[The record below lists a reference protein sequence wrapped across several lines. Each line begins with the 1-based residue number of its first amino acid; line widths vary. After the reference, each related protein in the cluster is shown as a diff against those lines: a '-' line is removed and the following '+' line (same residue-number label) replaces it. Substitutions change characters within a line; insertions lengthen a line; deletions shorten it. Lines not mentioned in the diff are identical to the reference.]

1 MVVTELDA
9 DNAMIRGTYSLDI
22 LESVILLSKD
32 TQVDS
37 RFCVSGNLVMEKI
50 HRNFTGA
57 PLNGGFTH
65 FPDSLYGQ
73 GRPQREKKR
82 PQSVCTSR
90 DNAEKGLTESEGEK
104 TVMMGAE

>member
-9 DNAMIRGTYSLDI
+9 DNAMIRDTYSLDI
-22 LESVILLSKD
+22 LEGVILLSKD

-65 FPDSLYGQ
+65 FPDSLHGQ
-73 GRPQREKKR
+73 GTGEGKGDRNEKKKKKAAPISLHVKR
-82 PQSVCTSR
+82 
-90 DNAEKGLTESEGEK
+90 
-104 TVMMGAE
+104 